1 MHVQGIIFTAIDTD
15 ADNIESWNRWYD
27 LEHLPPNIALPEIK
41 HGRRYVAPP
50 ELHDIRLPT
59 DPHPGFEGGKGVNVT
74 IYLTSAD
81 PSEAIASMTTE
92 RDVLVAAGRMDNA
105 GNRAVRTGDAMTLE
119 WSSAEPSLKLPDAEV
134 PFLAHRAI
142 RVVLRRGGSVDAL
155 TRVAP
160 AALAVGGVVGVM
172 SFDSRFFEGLSA
184 DVYLLEGDSAGT
196 TARLRASAPYG
207 EDAVVVLD
215 APFDEIVPFDYSFA
229 ERIRNSWLPQ
239 TLDTDNVL

>member
-50 ELHDIRLPT
+50 ELHDVRLPA
-59 DPHPGFEGGKGVNVT
+59 DPHPGFEDGKGVNVT

-81 PSEAIASMTTE
+81 PSDAIASMTTE

-105 GNRAVRTGDAMTLE
+105 GNRAVRTGDAMTFE
-119 WSSAEPSLKLPDAEV
+119 WALAEPSLNVPEAEV

-142 RVVLRRGGSVDAL
+142 RVVLRRGGSVDA
-155 TRVAP
+155 RDCVAP
-160 AALAVGGVVGVM
+160 AALTVDGVVGVM
-172 SFDSRFFEGLSA
+172 SFDSRFFDGLNA
-184 DVYLLEGDSAGT
+184 DIYLLEGDSAAT
-196 TARLRASAPYG
+196 TARLRTNAPYG
-207 EDAVVVLD
+207 DDAAVVLD

-229 ERIRNSWLPQ
+229 ERIRDSWLPQ
-239 TLDTDNVL
+239 TLDTDQVL